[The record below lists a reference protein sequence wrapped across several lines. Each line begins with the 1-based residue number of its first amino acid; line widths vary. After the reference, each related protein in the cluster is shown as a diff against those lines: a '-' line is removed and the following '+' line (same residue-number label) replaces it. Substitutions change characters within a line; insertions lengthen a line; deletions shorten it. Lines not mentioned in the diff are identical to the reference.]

1 MLCRV
6 GCHQVVSRNLSGN
19 LCSVLLSTF
28 SSLSAQITGPRDS
41 LDVMY
46 LLYNITKAAVL
57 HGTRLEAAEAYLTS
71 RNITVVANCPGWCRV
86 RSRLPGYHWSVS

>member
-1 MLCRV
+1 MP
-6 GCHQVVSRNLSGN
+6 
-19 LCSVLLSTF
+19 
-28 SSLSAQITGPRDS
+28 LSAQITGPRDS

-57 HGTRLEAAEAYLTS
+57 HGTRLMAGEAYLTS

-86 RSRLPGYHWSVS
+86 RSLLPGLDLGMPAWHRPSVLHHCASSTNFA